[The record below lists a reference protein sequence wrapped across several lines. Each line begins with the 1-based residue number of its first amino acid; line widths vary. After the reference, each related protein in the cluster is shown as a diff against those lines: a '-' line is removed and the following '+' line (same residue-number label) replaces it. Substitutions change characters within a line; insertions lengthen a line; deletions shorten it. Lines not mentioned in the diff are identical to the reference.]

1 MKEPKIS
8 NLKFDAVETKKI
20 RRAMSR
26 KRKVKI
32 TINVDSE
39 SLSDLKQMAETTG
52 VPYQRLLNMLLQESL
67 SIKKKTESR
76 LDRLERELRQ
86 MKRRLAA

>member
-1 MKEPKIS
+1 MKEPKLS
-8 NLKFDAVETKKI
+8 DLKFDAAETKKV
-20 RRAMSR
+20 RRAMAGR
-26 KRKVKI
+26 RKVKI

-39 SLSDLKQMAETTG
+39 SLSDLKQMAAATG
-52 VPYQRLLNMLLQESL
+52 VPYQRLLNKLLQESL
-67 SIKKKTESR
+67 SAKRKTESR